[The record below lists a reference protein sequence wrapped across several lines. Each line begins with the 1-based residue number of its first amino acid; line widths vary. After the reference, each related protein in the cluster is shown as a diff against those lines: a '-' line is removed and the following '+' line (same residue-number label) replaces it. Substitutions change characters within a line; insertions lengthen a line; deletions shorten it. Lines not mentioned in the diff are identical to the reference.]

1 MPRMFTAALNCG
13 AVTERAINEHLG
25 EVVSLKKFFPRA
37 ISILAG
43 LIAGVLISG
52 ILFWATGYSIFGKP
66 REKPLQYDDVTNA
79 SLTALAFDILENI
92 RDGDYRELSQVVHP
106 SYGLLFSPSST
117 VTLSTNKCFSAGQ
130 VAAFGTDTNV
140 YVWGVYDGSGE
151 PIEMTPA
158 GYFAEFVYDRDY
170 ANATV
175 IGVNHVV
182 KSGNA
187 LENMAEV
194 FPDILYVDFH
204 FPCSDKNTADST
216 NWSSL
221 RLGFEEYNGSLM
233 LMAILHSG
241 WTV

>member
-1 MPRMFTAALNCG
+1 MKLIPR
-13 AVTERAINEHLG
+13 V
-25 EVVSLKKFFPRA
+25 

-66 REKPLQYDDVTNA
+66 REKPLPYDDVTNA
-79 SLTALAFDILENI
+79 KLTELAFDILEDI
-92 RDGDYRELSQVVHP
+92 RDGDFRALSHAVHP
-106 SYGLLFSPSST
+106 SFGLLFSPSST
-117 VTLSTNKCFSAGQ
+117 VTLSTNKCFSAGE
-130 VAAFGTDTNV
+130 VAAFGADTNV

-158 GYFAEFVYDRDY
+158 GYFAEFVFDKDY
-170 ANATV
+170 TNAALV
-175 IGVNHVV
+175 GVNHVV
-182 KSGNA
+182 RSGNA
-187 LENMAEV
+187 LENMTEV

-204 FPCSDKNTADST
+204 FPCSDKNAADNTS
-216 NWSSL
+216 WSSL

-241 WTV
+241 WAV